1 MPSDPPATP
10 RFLLDEHYPARL
22 VRALVSDGTDVVAL
36 TADRPELSGQDDT
49 SVLRAA
55 ANDGRIVVTED
66 VRTFA
71 AAAAQAPDHVGIVYC
86 HHSRFPRTPSGL
98 NRLRLA
104 IKELADNP
112 PDGLGRLPIV
122 WWLEPPTS

>member
-22 VRALVSDGTDVVAL
+22 ARALVSDGTDVVAL

-71 AAAAQAPDHVGIVYC
+71 AAAAQAADHVGIVCC
-86 HHSRFPRTPSGL
+86 HHSRFTRTPSGL

-104 IKELADNP
+104 IKELADSP